1 MELKSQICLMTVYTL
16 TKKMVT
22 LFGSMPS
29 NKSLLKVCIAF
40 RTLDGDKAIPL
51 TYQEIRCHMVW
62 DVKMEDFCRKA
73 RFVAVGH
80 MTETPALN
88 THASVV

>member
-1 MELKSQICLMTVYTL
+1 MMTVYAS
-16 TKKMVT
+16 TKKMVNT
-22 LFGSMPS
+22 LSQDAIQQEMF
-29 NKSLLKVCIAF
+29 KVCIAF
-40 RTLDGDKAIPL
+40 QTLDDDKAIPL
-51 TYQEIRCHMVW
+51 TYQEIQCHMVW
-62 DVKMEDFCRKA
+62 DVKMEDFHRKA

>member
-1 MELKSQICLMTVYTL
+1 LFDDCVHLDQENGNTL
-16 TKKMVT
+16 WQDAIQQEM
-22 LFGSMPS
+22 F
-29 NKSLLKVCIAF
+29 KVCIAF
-40 RTLDGDKAIPL
+40 QTLDDDKAIPL
-51 TYQEIRCHMVW
+51 TYQEIQCHMVW
-62 DVKMEDFCRKA
+62 DVKMEDFHRKA